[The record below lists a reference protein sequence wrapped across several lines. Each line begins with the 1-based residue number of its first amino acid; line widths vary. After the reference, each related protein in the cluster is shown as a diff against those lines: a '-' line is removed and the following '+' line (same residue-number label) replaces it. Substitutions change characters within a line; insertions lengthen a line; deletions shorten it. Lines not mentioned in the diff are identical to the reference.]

1 MVVAKVSLYSIAAF
15 RAQLD
20 DPKINAITYV
30 LNHLPLSTSYQ
41 PAFAMTY
48 KKDMLPTRIFMS
60 SVHCYYVG

>member
-30 LNHLPLSTSYQ
+30 LNHYQ
-41 PAFAMTY
+41 PAFGMTY
-48 KKDMLPTRIFMS
+48 KQDMLPTKIFMS